1 MTRIVLAD
9 DHPFLRTGVE
19 AVLTGMG
26 IDIAAS
32 VDDGDAALEAIE
44 REDPDVVILDIRMP
58 RRDGISTLEEMRRR
72 GDERPVILLTAELE
86 DSALLAALKA
96 KVNGIVFKD
105 GAESRLHEAVTAV
118 AAGESFIDPQLLSK
132 AFDLAVD
139 DSRRKP
145 LEALSVRELA
155 IAQAVAAGKRNR
167 EIAETVGMT
176 EGSVKVYLHR
186 IYEKLGIDNRTELAI
201 LLLEDRRG

>member
-132 AFDLAVD
+132 AFDLAID
-139 DSRRKP
+139 DGRRKP
-145 LEALSVRELA
+145 LEALSARELA